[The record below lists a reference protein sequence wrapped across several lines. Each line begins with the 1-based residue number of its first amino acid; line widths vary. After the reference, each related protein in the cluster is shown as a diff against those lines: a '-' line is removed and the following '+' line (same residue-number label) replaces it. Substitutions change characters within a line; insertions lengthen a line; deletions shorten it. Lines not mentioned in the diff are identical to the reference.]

1 MGFLTIKL
9 GGIFA
14 QVQYILYTLMGSLS
28 FQRNRIISQYFSGK
42 FDKNDLSSSLY
53 ITKQWKLY
61 LCPYFLSFWNW

>member
-53 ITKQWKLY
+53 ITKQ
-61 LCPYFLSFWNW
+61 